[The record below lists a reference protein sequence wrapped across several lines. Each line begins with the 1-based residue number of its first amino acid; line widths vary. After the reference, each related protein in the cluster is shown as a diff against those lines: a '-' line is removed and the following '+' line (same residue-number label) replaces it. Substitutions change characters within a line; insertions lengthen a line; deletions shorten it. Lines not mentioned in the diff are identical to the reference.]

1 MAIHYSS
8 KGARNLKFRFYRKYD
23 NFYCYQLL
31 DKDDNL
37 LFKKCFR
44 TKEEFV
50 TEHPGVEIDYSKP
63 LYNELY
69 PEEVQDGKC

>member
-37 LFKKCFR
+37 LFKECFR
-44 TKEEFV
+44 TKEEFAA
-50 TEHPGVEIDYSKP
+50 EHLGVEIDYSKP

>member
-23 NFYCYQLL
+23 NLYCYQLL

-37 LFKKCFR
+37 LFKECFR
-44 TKEEFV
+44 TKEEFA